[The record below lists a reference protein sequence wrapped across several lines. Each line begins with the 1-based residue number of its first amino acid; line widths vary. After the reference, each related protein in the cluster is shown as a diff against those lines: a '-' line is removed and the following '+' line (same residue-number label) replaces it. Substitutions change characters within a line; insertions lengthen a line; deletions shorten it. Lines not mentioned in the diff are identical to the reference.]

1 MLVAV
6 DGPALATTSV
16 YVRDWPAVKGPEV
29 VNVLS
34 SETSADAGGAILF
47 EGCPFVAS
55 PKRLSVPAFFA
66 VGLPLP
72 FDL

>member
-1 MLVAV
+1 MVAV
-6 DGPALATTSV
+6 DGPAFATTSV
-16 YVRDWPAVKGPEV
+16 YVRDWPGVKGPEV

-34 SETSADAGGAILF
+34 SETSAEAGVAVPF
-47 EGCPFVAS
+47 EGCPLVAS
-55 PKRLSVPAFFA
+55 PKRLSVSAFFA